1 MTIMNRVRTVWAGVA
16 GAPYYS
22 NLYFTDDATL
32 GTAQDASDAVDAM
45 WTSIA
50 GSLSTAISW
59 TVESIVA
66 RIDDA
71 TGTLVG
77 QWGTVANTGA
87 GTTAG
92 DLIPRQAQA
101 LYRWNTAAV
110 VNGRLLKG
118 RTFVPGFLEAGN
130 DAAGNPTAAIV
141 TGLTT
146 TGNALI
152 ADPGNELR
160 VWSRTHGTSAVV
172 TSCQGASFWAT
183 LRSRRT

>member
-32 GTAQDASDAVDAM
+32 GTAQDAIDAVDQM

-50 GSLSTAISW
+50 GSLSNSLTW
-59 TVESIVA
+59 TVEGTVA
-66 RIDDA
+66 RINDVDGA
-71 TGTLVG
+71 LVG
-77 QWGTVANTGA
+77 QWAAVQNLGS

-92 DLIPRQAQA
+92 DLIPRQAQG
-101 LYRWNTAAV
+101 LIRWLTPNV
-110 VNGRLLKG
+110 VGGRVLKG

-141 TGLTT
+141 SGLTT
-146 TGNALI
+146 VPQALI
-152 ADPGNELR
+152 ADAGNELR
-160 VWSRTHGTSAVV
+160 VWSRTHGVSHVV
-172 TSCQGASFWAT
+172 TGASGATFWAT